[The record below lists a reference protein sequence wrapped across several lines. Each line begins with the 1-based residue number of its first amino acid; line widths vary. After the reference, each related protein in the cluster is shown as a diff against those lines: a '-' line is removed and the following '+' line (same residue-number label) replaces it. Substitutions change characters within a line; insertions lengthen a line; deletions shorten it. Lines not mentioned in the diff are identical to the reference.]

1 MLIGKE
7 SSTENN
13 SIKKGKKQFV
23 SIKEKNNSDNIIIT
37 NGKSQNSKISITK
50 KKDYTK
56 STIFDYN
63 AEPEKVDIKHKKKN
77 DLNNKSS
84 IQFNILDNKREKPTN
99 PNRNFI
105 PQYEIN
111 TPFKRKL
118 KEFYSEN
125 YDNYKEDYNHN
136 ATTGT
141 LKNEFKKENETQ
153 RKILQDP
160 SLTYKERKMYSENP
174 KMNLTQI
181 KDTIKNTLNLEID
194 NKRDSIVSNNPHKK
208 REISSFVEN
217 SRFNTTRNTTRNS
230 RENLNLNKIDNM
242 KYVLKPKSKNIEVN
256 KNASNRIKSEKLR
269 WIDGIDWKTE
279 NTEMIFGK
287 IPKIDDNYDRKQKKL
302 KDYQSNLTDYDVK
315 KQDNEKYNK
324 MNNLESF
331 DKINLKDREEIYKSI
346 GGKTNIL
353 DINQQKQGKINEI
366 NSKISIFQ
374 GKDFFAN
381 VYNKDKNE
389 VSKFKFTYFKLI
401 VNRMKLT

>member
-37 NGKSQNSKISITK
+37 NGKSQNSKISNTK

-181 KDTIKNTLNLEID
+181 KDTIKNTSNLEID

-208 REISSFVEN
+208 E
-217 SRFNTTRNTTRNS
+217 RF
-230 RENLNLNKIDNM
+230 LHL
-242 KYVLKPKSKNIEVN
+242 
-256 KNASNRIKSEKLR
+256 
-269 WIDGIDWKTE
+269 
-279 NTEMIFGK
+279 
-287 IPKIDDNYDRKQKKL
+287 
-302 KDYQSNLTDYDVK
+302 
-315 KQDNEKYNK
+315 
-324 MNNLESF
+324 
-331 DKINLKDREEIYKSI
+331 
-346 GGKTNIL
+346 
-353 DINQQKQGKINEI
+353 
-366 NSKISIFQ
+366 
-374 GKDFFAN
+374 
-381 VYNKDKNE
+381 
-389 VSKFKFTYFKLI
+389 
-401 VNRMKLT
+401 